1 MRPTRLLA
9 RFPSRLAAL
18 PLGLPF
24 LVAPLFVASPFATQ
38 AAYAQAPSLD
48 TIPPAQISAMIR
60 AGSETYNGGTC
71 IFCHAAGGRGSG
83 ARAPDLSDIEW
94 LHSEGDVNG
103 IAQTIIWGV
112 KNEDM
117 KAVTPRPRQMNPKGG
132 MNITFPETFALSVYV
147 WSLSQPELDP
157 FVAAQA
163 EFLDNVAMGD
173 MVAARRVLDD
183 AKQTWPDNL
192 LMPENGMNL
201 LGYKYLNSNTDL
213 AIEIFELNVELH
225 PEEFNPWDSL
235 AEGYMVKG
243 DTQKAIEYYEKSLE
257 LNPRN
262 QNAVEK
268 LAELRGE

>member
-1 MRPTRLLA
+1 MRLTRLLA
-9 RFPSRLAAL
+9 RIPAL
-18 PLGLPF
+18 PLLM
-24 LVAPLFVASPFATQ
+24 APLFVAQPFGAEQ
-38 AAYAQAPSLD
+38 ARAQAPSLD

-103 IAQTIIWGV
+103 IAQTIFWGV
-112 KNEDM
+112 KKEDM
-117 KAVTPRPRQMNPKGG
+117 KAVKPRPRQMNPKGG
-132 MNITFPETFALSVYV
+132 MNLTFPETFALSVYV

-173 MVAARRVLDD
+173 MAAARRVLDD

-225 PEEFNPWDSL
+225 PEAFNPWDSL
-235 AEGYMVKG
+235 AEGYMVRG
-243 DTQKAIEYYEKSLE
+243 DTQKAIENYEKSLA
-257 LNPRN
+257 LDPTN

-268 LAELRGE
+268 LAELRGQ

>member
-1 MRPTRLLA
+1 MQRTRLMA
-9 RFPSRLAAL
+9 RMAAL
-18 PLGLPF
+18 PF
-24 LVAPLFVASPFATQ
+24 VVVPLFVAQPLATNH
-38 AAYAQAPSLD
+38 ALAQAPSLD

-103 IAQTIIWGV
+103 IAQTIFWGV
-112 KNEDM
+112 KKEDM
-117 KAVTPRPRQMNPKGG
+117 KAVKPRPRQMNPKGG
-132 MNITFPETFALSVYV
+132 MNLTFPETFALSVYV

-163 EFLDNVAMGD
+163 EFLELVAAAD
-173 MVAARRVLDD
+173 MAAARRVLD
-183 AKQTWPDNL
+183 AARRQWPDNL

-225 PEEFNPWDSL
+225 PEQFNPWDSL
-235 AEGYMVKG
+235 AEGYMVNG
-243 DTQKAIEYYEKSLE
+243 NTQKAIENYEKSLA
-257 LNPRN
+257 LNPEN

-268 LAELRGE
+268 IAELRGQ